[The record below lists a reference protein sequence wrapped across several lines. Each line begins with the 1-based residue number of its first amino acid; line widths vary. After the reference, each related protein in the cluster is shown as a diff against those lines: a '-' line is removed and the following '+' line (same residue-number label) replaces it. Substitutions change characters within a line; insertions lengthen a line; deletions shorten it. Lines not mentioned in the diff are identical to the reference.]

1 MEASTLLFSKEYYI
15 GTMYAAVG
23 GFILCSLIILYAG
36 KNLSYYGDLIAQISG
51 LDRGWIGLILM
62 ATVTSLPEVFV
73 GISSVVYV
81 GSADLAVGNI
91 LGSCV
96 CNLALLSIID
106 FYLPKNR
113 PVFGQAT
120 QSHIISASLGI
131 ILISL
136 AGLGIFLKKEWQIL
150 PEIGLI
156 SFSFMVFYLLSI
168 RIVYAYNKLNE
179 QQTSSSETEQNHK
192 MPNLKKVIAMYA
204 FFAIVILIA
213 SIFLPDFADKIANE
227 TGLGKTFVGTLFLAV
242 STNLPE
248 IAVSIA
254 AVRAGMVDMSIGNLL
269 GSNIF
274 NIFILFL
281 EDLFYQG
288 PMLLYTSSNHLI
300 SVFFSIVM
308 SCVVIISL
316 MFKPDRKKYV
326 LGLDTFL
333 IFIMYIF
340 NLFLLYK
347 LG

>member
-1 MEASTLLFSKEYYI
+1 MFILPKYI
-15 GTMYAAVG
+15 FVKLAAMYIAFG
-23 GFILCSLIILYAG
+23 GFILCSVIILYAG
-36 KNLSYYGDLIAQISG
+36 RKLSYYGDLIAQISG
-51 LDRGWIGLILM
+51 MDRGWIGLILM

-81 GSADLAVGNI
+81 GSADLAVGNV
-91 LGSCV
+91 LGSCA

-156 SFSFMVFYLLSI
+156 SLSFMVFYLLSV

-179 QQTSSSETEQNHK
+179 SQTLPSEPDEK
-192 MPNLKKVIAMYA
+192 PELPRLRKVIAIYV
-204 FFAIVILIA
+204 FFAAVIVTV
-213 SIFLPDFADKIANE
+213 SIFLPDFADKIAE
-227 TGLGKTFVGTLFLAV
+227 STGLGKTFVGTLFLAV

-248 IAVSIA
+248 IAVSVA
-254 AVRAGMVDMSIGNLL
+254 AVRSGMVDMAIGNLL

-281 EDLFYQG
+281 EDLFYKG
-288 PMLLYTSSNHLI
+288 PMLLYTSSNHLV

-308 SCVVIISL
+308 SCVAVISL
-316 MFKPDRKKYV
+316 MFKPGRKKYV

-340 NLFLLYK
+340 NLFLLFK

>member
-1 MEASTLLFSKEYYI
+1 
-15 GTMYAAVG
+15 MYTAIG
-23 GFILCSLIILYAG
+23 GFILCSLVILYAG
-36 KNLSYYGDLIAQISG
+36 KKLSYYGDLIAQISG
-51 LDRGWIGLILM
+51 MDKGWVGLILM

-81 GSADLAVGNI
+81 GSADLAVGNV

-120 QSHIISASLGI
+120 QSHIISASLGM

-136 AGLGIFLKKEWQIL
+136 AGLGIFLKREWQIL

-156 SFSFMVFYLLSI
+156 SLSFMIFYLLSV
-168 RIVYAYNKLNE
+168 RVVYAYNKLNE
-179 QQTSSSETEQNHK
+179 PQTTSSETAKNQKLPELN
-192 MPNLKKVIAMYA
+192 KVIALYA
-204 FFAIVILIA
+204 LFAVIIVVV
-213 SIFLPDFADKIANE
+213 SIFLPDFADKIAE
-227 TGLGKTFVGTLFLAV
+227 STGLGKTFVGTLFLAV

-248 IAVSIA
+248 IAVSVA
-254 AVRAGMVDMSIGNLL
+254 AVRAGMVDMAIGNLL

-281 EDLFYQG
+281 EDLFYKG
-288 PMLLYTSSNHLI
+288 HMLLYTSSNHLV
-300 SVFFSIVM
+300 SVFFSVVM

-316 MFKPDRKKYV
+316 MFKPERKKYI

-333 IFIMYIF
+333 IFIMYII
-340 NLFLLYK
+340 NLFLLFK

>member
-1 MEASTLLFSKEYYI
+1 
-15 GTMYAAVG
+15 MYMAIG

-36 KNLSYYGDLIAQISG
+36 KKLSYYGDLIAQISG
-51 LDRGWIGLILM
+51 LDKGWIGLILM

-81 GSADLAVGNI
+81 KSADLAVGNV

-113 PVFGQAT
+113 PIFGQAT
-120 QSHIISASLGI
+120 QSHILSASLGT

-156 SFSFMVFYLLSI
+156 SISFMVFYLLSV
-168 RIVYAYNKLNE
+168 RIVYAYNKL
-179 QQTSSSETEQNHK
+179 TEQNT
-192 MPNLKKVIAMYA
+192 PSETSESQNSALPRLQKVILIYA
-204 FFAIVILIA
+204 FFAIIIVVA
-213 SIFLPDFADKIANE
+213 AIFLPDFANRIAE
-227 TGLGKTFVGTLFLAV
+227 HTGLGKTFVGTLFLAV

-248 IAVSIA
+248 IAVSVA
-254 AVRAGMVDMSIGNLL
+254 AVRARMVDMAIGNLL

-274 NIFILFL
+274 NIFIIFL
-281 EDLFYQG
+281 EDLFYKG

-300 SVFFSIVM
+300 SVFFSVVM
-308 SCVVIISL
+308 GCVVIISL

-333 IFIMYIF
+333 ILIMYVI
-340 NLFLLYK
+340 NLFLLFQ
-347 LG
+347 LE